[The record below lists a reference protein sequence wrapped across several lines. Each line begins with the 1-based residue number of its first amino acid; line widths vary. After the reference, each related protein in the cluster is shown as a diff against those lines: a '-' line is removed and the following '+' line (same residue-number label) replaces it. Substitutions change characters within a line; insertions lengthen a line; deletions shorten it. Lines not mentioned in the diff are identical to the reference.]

1 MSSELWYVRDRNR
14 VTGPFNLDQL
24 DAMRRRGQLARF
36 HQISQDQQT
45 WLSATT
51 LTSLFA
57 PTGHAVAMELLPLE
71 EETVVQSATW
81 YYSTGKDP
89 SGPVTVDDMRGLI
102 AAGRINADTLVW
114 REGLPNWITLRESEL
129 ALERQSLSVAT
140 GQGGSRAGSHGKNK
154 VVAALLALF
163 LGGIGAHKFYLG
175 AWGWGLIYL
184 LFCVLL
190 VPALIGFVE
199 FIILLIMSEDQ
210 FDRRYN
216 SGKVSA
222 FTW

>member
-1 MSSELWYVRDRNR
+1 MPSELWYVRDRNR
-14 VTGPFNLDQL
+14 VTGPFSLEQL
-24 DAMRRRGQLARF
+24 DALRRRGQLARF
-36 HQISQDQQT
+36 HQVSQDRQT

-51 LTSLFA
+51 LTGLFT

-71 EETVVQSATW
+71 EPAPQAATW

-89 SGPVTVDDMRGLI
+89 SGPVTVEDMRGLI
-102 AAGRINADTLVW
+102 ANGVIHPGTLVW
-114 REGLPNWITLRESEL
+114 RDGLPNWITLRDSEL
-129 ALERQSLSVAT
+129 GFGSQVA
-140 GQGGSRAGSHGKNK
+140 GAAPVSGGVSANGRGKNK
-154 VVAALLALF
+154 VAAALLAFF

-175 AWGWGLIYL
+175 AWGWGLVYL

-199 FIILLIMSEDQ
+199 FIILLIMSEEK
-210 FDRRYN
+210 FDLKYN
-216 SGKVSA
+216 RGHVSA